1 MRSILFA
8 LRYKTQSEWGTGP
21 LFCLSIGPIVKLQIL
36 KLSHVDHVI
45 ARRSDDSNS
54 IQSNELYTS
63 QCLTQFPG

>member
-36 KLSHVDHVI
+36 KLVMLI
-45 ARRSDDSNS
+45 TLFLEEAMNR
-54 IQSNELYTS
+54 IQFNQMNFIYHSV
-63 QCLTQFPG
+63 